1 MRSSVALIARVD
13 DIVTGQVR
21 GNYGTRV
28 EVEHEP
34 DDSPELIAESAM
46 ELAATVE
53 DWNSY

>member
-13 DIVTGQVR
+13 DLTTGAVK

-34 DDSPELIAESAM
+34 EDSPELIAESAL
-46 ELAATVE
+46 ELAADVKS
-53 DWNSY
+53 WNRY

>member
-13 DIVTGQVR
+13 DVVTGVVK

-34 DDSPELIAESAM
+34 DDSPELIAESAL
-46 ELAATVE
+46 ELAANVS